1 MISEDSSRNGQ
12 LKYEIVQI
20 CTHTITKYPKQDWQA
35 RIQRAAVRPFCATT
49 RVLGIAHWNND
60 EAAIDENE

>member
-20 CTHTITKYPKQDWQA
+20 CTHTITNYPKQDWQA
-35 RIQRAAVRPFCATT
+35 RMVVRPFCATT
-49 RVLGIAHWNND
+49 RVLGIARWNND